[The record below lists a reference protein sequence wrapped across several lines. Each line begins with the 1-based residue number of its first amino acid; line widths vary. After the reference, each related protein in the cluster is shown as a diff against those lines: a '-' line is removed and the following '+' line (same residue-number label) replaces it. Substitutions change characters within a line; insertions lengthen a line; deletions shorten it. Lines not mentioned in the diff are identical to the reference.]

1 MNRFLPI
8 LLILFSLV
16 AASPVR
22 AGDLRMA
29 NRHGAYVVEI
39 ALNRNPP
46 IVGDNRIEVSI
57 TDGNGRR
64 VSDAQVLVNYYMP
77 PMPRMVP
84 MNYTI
89 PAKLKGDTYQAVMH
103 LIMDGPWII
112 ALKITLGGKTTTAKF
127 NVQAR

>member
-1 MNRFLPI
+1 MSRFVPFF
-8 LLILFSLV
+8 LILFSLI
-16 AASPVR
+16 AASPVL

-29 NRHGAYVVEI
+29 NRHGTDVVEI
-39 ALNRNPP
+39 AINRNPP
-46 IVGDNRIEVSI
+46 IVGDNGIEISI

-64 VSDAQVLVNYYMP
+64 VSEAQVLVNYYMP

-89 PAKLKGDTYQAVMH
+89 PAKLKGNTYQATLH

-112 ALKITLGGKTTTAKF
+112 ALKITQGGKMSTSKF
-127 NVQAR
+127 HINAR